1 MFVILG
7 VNFTLTGRELKNE
20 ENVAKGWG
28 EGGGGAGLAGLL
40 ERGDYFKFF
49 RQRETIIGGRRLI
62 EGRLLF
68 EEIQYLFIYL
78 FIYFYY

>member
-1 MFVILG
+1 MG
-7 VNFTLTGRELKNE
+7 G
-20 ENVAKGWG
+20 
-28 EGGGGAGLAGLL
+28 GGGGAGLAGLL

-68 EEIQYLFIYL
+68 EELQYLFIYL
-78 FIYFYY
+78 FIHLFLLLISFRYIWWSSPRSEVCQWSWLL